1 MVPFIIQGNNIV
13 VFSGGVPTTVD
24 SSHLNYAKLLDALKA
39 QDWDAIPGLLT
50 VKKAIET
57 FSFGDVTFDGET
69 VMFKGKPMQ
78 NALSTRMIKM
88 FKDGFPI
95 THLIKF
101 MDRLAANPSYRAV
114 TELYGF
120 LDANSLPIT
129 DDGCFLAYKR
139 IREDYTDC
147 HTGTMDNSVGQVVE
161 MPRNE
166 VNDDKD
172 QTCAAGLHFCGY
184 TYLSSFGGARL
195 VVVKID
201 PADVVSIP
209 SDYNNQ
215 KGRTCKFTVVEEI
228 LVPET
233 AVKDD
238 CLGAGPAVVT
248 GFEKS
253 YLPQPAKK
261 NSAGSVESVF
271 ARLDEFEIEELIV
284 KLNSSAEGF
293 LDMDDECGY
302 IESQTCYTLDDLIK
316 HFTFKEIRA
325 AMTELGYF

>member
-1 MVPFIIQGNNIV
+1 MVPFIIQGSNIV

-24 SSHLNYAKLLDALKA
+24 ASHLNYAKLLEALKN

-57 FSFGDVTFDGET
+57 FSFGNVTFDGET
-69 VMFKGKPMQ
+69 VMLKGKPMQ

-147 HTGTMDNSVGQVVE
+147 YTGTMDNSVGQVVE

-172 QTCAAGLHFCGY
+172 QTCSAGLHFCGY

-209 SDYNNQ
+209 SDYNYQ

-233 AVKDD
+233 AVKED
-238 CLGAGPAVVT
+238 CLGSGPAVVT

-253 YLPQPAKK
+253 SWPQPAKK

-271 ARLDEFEIEELIV
+271 ETLSADEIEDLIYE
-284 KLNSSAEGF
+284 LNSSAEGF
-293 LDMDDECGY
+293 LDMSN
-302 IESQTCYTLDDLIK
+302 ESCFTLDDLRK

>member
-1 MVPFIIQGNNIV
+1 MVPFIIQGSNIV

-24 SSHLNYAKLLDALKA
+24 ASHLNYAKLLEALKN

-57 FSFGDVTFDGET
+57 FSFGSVTFDGET

-172 QTCAAGLHFCGY
+172 QTCSAGLHFCGY

-253 YLPQPAKK
+253 SWPQPAKK
-261 NSAGSVESVF
+261 NSAGSVEWGF
-271 ARLDEFEIEELIV
+271 ETLRADEIEDLIYE
-284 KLNSSAEGF
+284 LNSSAEGF
-293 LDMDDECGY
+293 LDMSN
-302 IESQTCYTLDDLIK
+302 ESCFTLDDLRK

>member
-1 MVPFIIQGNNIV
+1 MVPFIIQGSNIV
-13 VFSGGVPTTVD
+13 VFSGGVLTTVD
-24 SSHLNYAKLLDALKA
+24 ASHLNYAKLLEALKN

-57 FSFGDVTFDGET
+57 FSFGSVTFDGET

-172 QTCAAGLHFCGY
+172 QTCSSGLHFCGY

-228 LVPET
+228 LVPEA

-253 YLPQPAKK
+253 YWPQPAKK
-261 NSAGSVESVF
+261 AGAGSVESVF
-271 ARLDEFEIEELIV
+271 AMLGEDEVKNLIEEL
-284 KLNSSAEGF
+284 NSSSGGY
-293 LDMDDECGY
+293 LDLEFDDHSEL
-302 IESQTCYTLDDLIK
+302 TDLLDS
-316 HFTFKEIRA
+316 FSFKEIRA
-325 AMTELGYF
+325 AMRELGYL

>member
-57 FSFGDVTFDGET
+57 FSSGDVTFDGET
-69 VMFKGKPMQ
+69 VMLKGKPMQ

-147 HTGTMDNSVGQVVE
+147 YTGTMDNSVGQVVE

-172 QTCAAGLHFCGY
+172 QTCSAGLHFCGY

-233 AVKDD
+233 AVKED
-238 CLGAGPAVVT
+238 CLGSGPAVVT

-253 YLPQPAKK
+253 YWPQPAKK

-271 ARLDEFEIEELIV
+271 ETLSADEIEDLIYE
-284 KLNSSAEGF
+284 LNSSAEGF
-293 LDMDDECGY
+293 LDMSN
-302 IESQTCYTLDDLIK
+302 ESCFTLDDLRK

>member
-1 MVPFIIQGNNIV
+1 MVPFIIQGSNIV
-13 VFSGGVPTTVD
+13 VFSGGVLTTVD
-24 SSHLNYAKLLDALKA
+24 ASHLNYAKLLEALKN

-57 FSFGDVTFDGET
+57 FSFGSVTFDGET

-172 QTCAAGLHFCGY
+172 QTCSSGLHFCGY

-253 YLPQPAKK
+253 SWPQPAKK
-261 NSAGSVESVF
+261 AGAGSVESVF
-271 ARLDEFEIEELIV
+271 AMLDADEVKNLIEE
-284 KLNSSAEGF
+284 LNSSAGGY
-293 LDMDDECGY
+293 LDLEFVDHSELTDL
-302 IESQTCYTLDDLIK
+302 LDS
-316 HFTFKEIRA
+316 FSFKEIRA
-325 AMTELGYF
+325 AMRELGYL

>member
-57 FSFGDVTFDGET
+57 FSFGSVTFDGET

-172 QTCAAGLHFCGY
+172 QTCSAGLHFCGY

-253 YLPQPAKK
+253 SWPQPAKK
-261 NSAGSVESVF
+261 AGAGSVESVF
-271 ARLDEFEIEELIV
+271 AMLDADEVENLIEE
-284 KLNSSAEGF
+284 LNSSAGQR
-293 LDMDDECGY
+293 LDLEFDDHSEL
-302 IESQTCYTLDDLIK
+302 TDLLNA
-316 HFTFKEIRA
+316 FSFKEIRA
-325 AMTELGYF
+325 AMRELGYL